1 MVLHLYP
8 SGEPLFVKPEIVDA
22 VLPALPD
29 EDANTIII
37 RGREYKITENNT
49 GIIIFTDMKQKSDS
63 FV

>member
-8 SGEPLFVKPEIVDA
+8 SGEPLFVNPEMVDA

-37 RGREYKITENNT
+37 RGREYKIKENNT
-49 GIIIFTDMKQKSDS
+49 GLIIFTGMKQKSDS